1 MLDRSVIKAWSYEP
15 DDLIILNHPTCAIF
29 VKRGASADQKPS
41 GEIRI
46 IEADE
51 GKVVNRSPMFLEE
64 VLIRELLEYKN
75 AAMERNDAQR

>member
-15 DDLIILNHPTCAIF
+15 DDLIILNYPTCAIF
-29 VKRGASADQKPS
+29 QKPS